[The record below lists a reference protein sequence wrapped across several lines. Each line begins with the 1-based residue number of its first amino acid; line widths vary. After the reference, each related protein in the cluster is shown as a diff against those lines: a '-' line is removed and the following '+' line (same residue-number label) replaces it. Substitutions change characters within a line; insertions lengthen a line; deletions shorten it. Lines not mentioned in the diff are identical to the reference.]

1 MGAGIP
7 LRATVT
13 SFGPVLMSKVLGLNP
28 AQEQSLG
35 LIFHYADTKGLE
47 LTDLKDLRAAV
58 TFLTSDA
65 AGKAELKTIGGI
77 SPATAGVILRTLTA
91 FEAQGAGTPSSASPN
106 STPPSCCVRRR
117 TAGASS
123 PSSNSPRSRTAP
135 SSSPPS

>member
-28 AQEQSLG
+28 TQEQSLG

-47 LTDLKDLRAAV
+47 LTDLKDLRAVV
-58 TFLTSDA
+58 TFPTSDA

-91 FEAQGAGTPSSASPN
+91 FEARAPAPSSASPN
-106 STPPSCCVRRR
+106 STPPSCCARRR